1 MKKVLR
7 FLKRIWVLN
16 FLRRIYQATTV
27 YNKRYWQIIK
37 WGFQSRE
44 DTNYTYH
51 LTPENLQYLAATIS
65 VITGVSH
72 AEVLAYFEE
81 VEGDQALKT
90 TIQEARDRSDFKQF
104 ADREV
109 RFARRLGWYAM
120 ARIRKPKVVIETGV
134 DKGLGAVLLCAALLR
149 NREEGFPGRYYG
161 TDINPAAGY
170 LLTGSYKE
178 VGEILYGDSIE
189 SLTRFQEKID
199 LFINDSDHST
209 EYEYREYQ
217 TIRPL
222 LKEDSVIL
230 SDNAECSDKLAQF
243 ALETGRHFL
252 FFQEVPA
259 DHWYPGS
266 GIGFYFTAAAL
277 GK

>member
-27 YNKRYWQIIK
+27 YNKRYLQIIK
-37 WGFQSRE
+37 WGFLSRE

-51 LTPENLQYLAATIS
+51 LAPENLQYLAAMIS
-65 VITGVSH
+65 VITGVSR
-72 AEVLAYFEE
+72 ADVLAYFEE
-81 VEGDQALKT
+81 AEGDQTLKA
-90 TIQEARDRSDFKQF
+90 TILAARERSEYKQF
-104 ADREV
+104 ADPEV
-109 RFARRLGWYAM
+109 RFGRRLGWYAM
-120 ARIRKPKVVIETGV
+120 ARICKPRVVIETGV

-149 NREEGFPGRYYG
+149 NRAEGFPGRYYG

-170 LLTGSYKE
+170 LLTGAYKDA
-178 VGEILYGDSIE
+178 GEILYGDSIE
-189 SLTRFQEKID
+189 SLSKFKEEID

-230 SDNAECSDKLAQF
+230 SDNAECSDKLARF
-243 ALETGRHFL
+243 SLETGRHFL

-259 DHWYPGS
+259 DHWYPGG
-266 GIGFYFTAAAL
+266 GIGFSFAKNAPVT
-277 GK
+277 